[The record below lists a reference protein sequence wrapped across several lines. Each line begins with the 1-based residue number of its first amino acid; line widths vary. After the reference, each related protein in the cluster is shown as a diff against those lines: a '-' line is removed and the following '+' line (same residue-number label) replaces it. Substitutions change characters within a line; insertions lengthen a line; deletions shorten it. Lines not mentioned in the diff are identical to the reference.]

1 MKTQEELLKLAQEVI
16 EDAIQIGWEESLYLS
31 MQELNS
37 DEKCI
42 LTNYSLAVRKLV
54 GDIFVGKMRVQGPQ
68 KSEIQ
73 PIEVE
78 LFEPPVS
85 H

>member
-31 MQELNS
+31 MEELSS

-42 LTNYSLAVRKLV
+42 LTNNSLAVRKLV
-54 GDIFVGKMRVQGPQ
+54 GDIFVGKMKVQGTQ